1 MRQKTRLIHGGCSF
15 FRCNTKQESGFTLV
29 EAVLTL
35 VLLGVMGSMLALFGS
50 RMVQSSMSPVIQ
62 TQQMYMLRQVMENI
76 TLDYA
81 SLVLEGKNPLCEL
94 AVRILPEDA
103 DAETNYGAYRSS
115 VRFVKPAFVGAYFS
129 LAPTEVPV
137 TYCTGHPSSS
147 DVALLEV
154 VLFPYDSNSHVQLRS
169 LFASP

>member
-1 MRQKTRLIHGGCSF
+1 MREKMCLERKGYSLFRL
-15 FRCNTKQESGFTLV
+15 NTKKEGGFTLV

-35 VLLGVMGSMLALFGS
+35 VILGFMGSMLALFGS
-50 RMVQSSMSPVIQ
+50 RMVESSMSPVIQ

-81 SLVLEGKNPLCEL
+81 SLALEEKNPLCEL

-115 VRFVKPAFVGAYFS
+115 VRFVKPAFGGTYFS
-129 LAPTEVPV
+129 LVPTEVPL
-137 TYCTGHPSSS
+137 TSCNGHPSST

-169 LFASP
+169 LFAAP